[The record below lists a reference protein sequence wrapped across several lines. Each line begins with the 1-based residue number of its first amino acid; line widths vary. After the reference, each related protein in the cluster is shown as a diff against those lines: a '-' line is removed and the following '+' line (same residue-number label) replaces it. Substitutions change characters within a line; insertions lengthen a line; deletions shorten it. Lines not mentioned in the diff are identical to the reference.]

1 MFNHLANEFRIV
13 ATVRLASCGHSTAGH
28 NRKTKQMKTT
38 AETKY
43 PAATVALEAAGHDGA
58 SYAAAQATVN
68 PSCRVHRF
76 FASAV
81 VGIALTFAFANA
93 ASAQSLTWDNTRT
106 GNPYVFYGYGDSCTA
121 FAFGRY
127 KLVNGEAL
135 RFVNP
140 QGKAVW
146 PDAGLMFDYAVQT
159 PTTYRDGVPVR
170 GALISWKKPGAEGH
184 AATIER
190 LYSDG
195 SADIAEQNWPKGS
208 GPNSK
213 TLTAAKLQSRSS
225 TVNGQTSYYTLAGYV
240 NPNRPTAFGTPYTT
254 KTASTLQLNVAVLDE
269 DRRPVNIL
277 VGIFDSGSVVPGTT
291 GSGTINPNSALT
303 VRWNNTSQ
311 LRRGKTYSAYLWAT
325 DFRGLRSS
333 KSTTF
338 TW

>member
-1 MFNHLANEFRIV
+1 MKTE
-13 ATVRLASCGHSTAGH
+13 TE
-28 NRKTKQMKTT
+28 TKQ
-38 AETKY
+38 
-43 PAATVALEAAGHDGA
+43 
-58 SYAAAQATVN
+58 AAAQATVN
-68 PSCRVHRF
+68 PPRRALRF

-81 VGIALTFAFANA
+81 AGIALTFAFANA
-93 ASAQSLTWDNTRT
+93 ASAQSLNWDNTRT
-106 GNPYVFYGYGDSCTA
+106 GNQYVAAGFGNSCTA

-127 KLVNGEAL
+127 KQVNGEAL
-135 RFVNP
+135 RFVNQ

-159 PTTYRDGVPVR
+159 PTTYRDSVPVR

-184 AATIER
+184 TATIER

-195 SADIAEQNWPKGS
+195 AADIAEQNWPKYS

-213 TLTAAKLQSRSS
+213 TLTASQLQRRSS

-240 NPNRPTAFGTPYTT
+240 CPNRPTALGTLYTA
-254 KTASTLQLNVAVLDE
+254 KINSTLQLNVAVLDE

-277 VGIFDSGSVVPGTT
+277 VGIFDGGSVVPGTT

-303 VRWNNTSQ
+303 VRWSNTSQ
-311 LRRGKTYSAYLWAT
+311 LRSRRTYTAYLWAT